1 MQESMQ
7 ETIPSS
13 EHAPIEDAA
22 SPRHRRRVVAA
33 LILLLILLLLAFIPP
48 YITLNRFQRRIA
60 ANIGASL
67 GRPVHFDS
75 ASLNLLP
82 LPGFTLERFVVD
94 EDPAFGFEPILRADE
109 VRANLRLRSLWNR
122 RIELSRISLT
132 EPSVNLVRTANGQWN
147 LQSILLHTSSIQAAP
162 TGQRYAGR
170 APRFPYIEATGARIN
185 LKLDQEKTPFSLND
199 ADFALSLPEPRQW
212 RFRLE
217 AHPARSD
224 TTPADAGTLSLEG
237 TLGSAATS
245 ANAPA
250 KAIADIPISIQG
262 DWQDA
267 QLGGLSRL
275 LLGRDAGLRGEL
287 ALTLNI
293 AGTISR
299 SLIATDIKIARG
311 RRADFVPPRLLSL
324 EAACQAI
331 ASDTFHTFSAIEFHW
346 PPADS
351 SDPSVL
357 ILAAAVPDTRR
368 PNLSSADLTVPALP
382 TSTLLDW
389 LRIATPYPP
398 TGLLDTGTLAGTL
411 AWRPSGTAIETEAQS
426 PGPHKIVIS
435 TEAPERAAGESK
447 GAQRRNPQLLQPQPT
462 WSGELELSGESIQ
475 LPSDDVN
482 AAPSPIPLGDV
493 LLRSTPPPT
502 SPGQHPATPQP
513 VASSFDLLPI
523 QLPLGGR
530 QPATLE
536 GHFDAHGYTLHLTG
550 TAIPARLLA
559 LGDAIPQLGDG
570 LRKLLEPAPGAA
582 ASAAATPSP
591 AVKSDTQSEPIHID
605 LTATRHWGGP
615 QTWRETTPPP
625 PHTRRRSASPQ
636 P

>member
-1 MQESMQ
+1 MQ
-7 ETIPSS
+7 SS
-13 EHAPIEDAA
+13 DPIVDEVTGAEPELA
-22 SPRHRRRVVAA
+22 RTPRNRRLIIAA
-33 LILLLILLLLAFIPP
+33 LILLLILLLLIFVPP

-94 EDPAFGFEPILRADE
+94 EDPAFGFEPILRADQ
-109 VRANLRLRSLWNR
+109 VRANLRLRSLWNH

-132 EPSVNLVRTANGQWN
+132 EPSVNLVRTANGKWN

-162 TGQRYAGR
+162 TGQRYAGP

-224 TTPADAGTLSLEG
+224 TAPADAGTLSLEG
-237 TLGSAATS
+237 TLGSATTA
-245 ANAPA
+245 ADAPA
-250 KAIADIPISIQG
+250 KSIADIPISIQG
-262 DWQDA
+262 NWQDA

-299 SLIATDIKIARG
+299 SLIATGIKIARG
-311 RRADFVPPRLLSL
+311 RRDDFVPPRLLSL

-331 ASDTFHTFSAIEFHW
+331 AGDTFHTFSAIECHW
-346 PPADS
+346 PPAES
-351 SDPSVL
+351 SDPSIL
-357 ILAAAVPDTRR
+357 ILAAAVPDLRHPT
-368 PNLSSADLTVPALP
+368 LSSADLTLPALP
-382 TSTLLDW
+382 SATLLDR
-389 LRIATPYPP
+389 LRIATPHPP
-398 TGLLDTGTLAGTL
+398 TGLLGAGTLAGTL
-411 AWRPSGTAIETEAQS
+411 AWRPTPSLGS
-426 PGPHKIVIS
+426 PLPRTVIS

-447 GAQRRNPQLLQPQPT
+447 AAQRRNPQLRQPEPT
-462 WSGELELSGESIQ
+462 LYGELELSGESIQ
-475 LPSDDVN
+475 LPSAD
-482 AAPSPIPLGDV
+482 ASATPSPIPLGDV
-493 LLRSTPPPT
+493 LLRSTPPLTT
-502 SPGQHPATPQP
+502 SPGHASPATQP
-513 VASSFDLLPI
+513 AASSFDLLPI
-523 QLPLGGR
+523 VLDLGGR
-530 QPATLE
+530 QPATLD
-536 GHFDAHGYTLHLTG
+536 GHFDAYGYTLHLTG
-550 TAIPARLLA
+550 TAIPARLLH

-570 LRKLLEPAPGAA
+570 LRQLLEPDPAPAGS
-582 ASAAATPSP
+582 ASAPSP
-591 AVKSDTQSEPIHID
+591 PDVKSATQSEPIHLH
-605 LTATRHWGGP
+605 LTANRSWGGP
-615 QTWRETTPPP
+615 QTWTEAPSPP
-625 PHTRRRSASPQ
+625 PHPHRRSASPQ

>member
-1 MQESMQ
+1 MQFTDPIHDSDA
-7 ETIPSS
+7 ETSDLDPL
-13 EHAPIEDAA
+13 PTV
-22 SPRHRRRVVAA
+22 PGRRRR
-33 LILLLILLLLAFIPP
+33 LLLILTAVAVVLLVALIPP
-48 YITLNRFQRRIA
+48 LITANRLQRRIA
-60 ANIGASL
+60 TNIGASL
-67 GRPVHFDS
+67 GRPVHFDRVTLS
-75 ASLNLLP
+75 LLP
-82 LPGFTLERFVVD
+82 LPGFTLENFVVE
-94 EDPAFGFEPILRADE
+94 EDPAYGSEPILRADE
-109 VRANLRLRSLWNR
+109 VRATVRIRSLWTHHV
-122 RIELSRISLT
+122 EFSKISLT
-132 EPSVNLVRTANGQWN
+132 EPSVNLVHTANGQWN
-147 LQSILLHTSSIQAAP
+147 LQSVLLQASRIQAAP
-162 TGQRYAGR
+162 TAQRYAGP

-185 LKLDQEKTPFSLND
+185 LKLDQEKTPFALD
-199 ADFALSLPEPRQW
+199 EADFALWLPEPRQW

-217 AHPARSD
+217 SRLARTD
-224 TTPADAGTLSLEG
+224 TAPADTGTLRLEG
-237 TLGSAATS
+237 TLGNADAHATTLAQVPIEIHAA
-245 ANAPA
+245 
-250 KAIADIPISIQG
+250 
-262 DWQDA
+262 WQDA
-267 QLGGLSRL
+267 QLAGLSRL

-331 ASDTFHTFSAIEFHW
+331 ASDTFHTFSAIECHW

-411 AWRPSGTAIETEAQS
+411 AWRPSGTAIETEAQN
-426 PGPHKIVIS
+426 PGSHKIVIS

-475 LPSDDVN
+475 LPSADAN

-536 GHFDAHGYTLHLTG
+536 GHFDAPGSTLHLTG
-550 TAIPARLLA
+550 TALPARLLA

-570 LRKLLEPAPGAA
+570 LRQLLEPASVPV
-582 ASAAATPSP
+582 ASAAATPPP

-605 LTATRHWGGP
+605 LTATRPWGGP
-615 QTWRETTPPP
+615 QTWIETTPPP
-625 PHTRRRSASPQ
+625 PHARRRSASPQ